1 MERHT
6 RARVHARDAGLRR
19 LKVATGGLTIA
30 TAALAGIFAG
40 LAAQSSSGARKVA
53 VRVVRTTA
61 PRVHVQ
67 QRIPPP
73 PQLPALASVP
83 AGGGDDENPP
93 PAPSPQPQ
101 PQPQS
106 QPQPPP
112 QAPTPTPVQP
122 VVVSGGS

>member
-30 TAALAGIFAG
+30 TAALAGVFAG

-67 QRIPPP
+67 RRIPPP
-73 PQLPALASVP
+73 PRLPALASVP
-83 AGGGDDENPP
+83 TGGDENPP

-101 PQPQS
+101 PQS
-106 QPQPPP
+106 QPEPPP

>member
-30 TAALAGIFAG
+30 TAVLAGIFAG

-67 QRIPPP
+67 RRIPPP
-73 PQLPALASVP
+73 PQLPALASIP
-83 AGGGDDENPP
+83 NGGGDNNPP
-93 PAPSPQPQ
+93 PAPS